1 VLRIAKLNVAVERGR
16 MLTFEQSLRL
26 SKRGF
31 RGLTYERSLQL
42 WDPSYKQNLIEPDKN
57 MKLIDDIL
65 QEKLLKKLDKLNR
78 KIAWVG
84 DRELR
89 QKLDYH
95 TVELYKLITSYET
108 TTLEK

>member
-1 VLRIAKLNVAVERGR
+1 
-16 MLTFEQSLRL
+16 MLTFEQSLLL

-42 WDPSYKQNLIEPDKN
+42 WDPNYKQNLEQDKN

-65 QEKLLKKLDKLNR
+65 QEKLLKKLDKLNK

-95 TVELYKLITSYET
+95 TVELYKLITSKNET

>member
-1 VLRIAKLNVAVERGR
+1 
-16 MLTFEQSLRL
+16 
-26 SKRGF
+26 
-31 RGLTYERSLQL
+31 
-42 WDPSYKQNLIEPDKN
+42 

-65 QEKLLKKLDKLNR
+65 QEKLLKKLDKLNK

>member
-1 VLRIAKLNVAVERGR
+1 MLRIAKLNVAAGRGQ
-16 MLTFEQSLRL
+16 MLTFEQSLLL

-42 WDPSYKQNLIEPDKN
+42 WDPSYKQNLEPDKN

-65 QEKLLKKLDKLNR
+65 EQKLLKKLDKLNK

-89 QKLDYH
+89 KKLDYH